1 MGILAY
7 FWMCGVV
14 YVVNALP
21 AFMPPTWMVLAFF
34 QTSNNLNPVA
44 TVILGASFALLGR
57 LTLYYVSTITQS
69 HLPKNMA
76 NNYKALGQELGRH
89 KTLTIPLFLLF
100 AFYPLPSNQL
110 FIVAGLSKLN
120 PKLLA
125 ISFLGG
131 RLLSYSFWVGS
142 ANALDKNIET
152 IFREGFEPRSLF
164 GIGITMFLL
173 VVLPGLIPWK
183 TLLTKARNLYL

>member
-1 MGILAY
+1 
-7 FWMCGVV
+7 
-14 YVVNALP
+14 
-21 AFMPPTWMVLAFF
+21 MPPTWMVLAFF
-34 QTSNNLNPVA
+34 QTTNNLNPIF
-44 TVILGASFALLGR
+44 TVILGASFALMGR

-76 NNYKALGQELGRH
+76 NNYQALGEELGSH
-89 KTLTIPLFLLF
+89 KTLSIPLFLLF

-131 RLLSYSFWVGS
+131 RILSYSFWVGS

-152 IFREGFEPRSLF
+152 IFREGFEPRSIV
-164 GIGITMFLL
+164 GIGITMLLL
-173 VVLPGLIPWK
+173 VVLPGLVPWK
-183 TLLTKARNLYL
+183 KVIEKVKLLVY